1 MNVYRYVA
9 LDRKSQEVSGNIEAD
24 NRKEASQKLRQKGLY
39 VVDLKDSNTPSSAP
53 LKKQGDVL
61 LALKMLKPTGTTNK
75 VFYFKQLSLMLRS
88 GMSLTDGLST
98 MMRLLDHPKMT
109 AVVGDILYRV
119 RAGDSFSNATAAVG
133 IFPLM
138 AEHMIRSAEASGE
151 LDVVMERIGDHMERK
166 AKLQRDI
173 MTTALYPMVVIFL
186 GLGMFIFL
194 VTGVIPKFAKY
205 FESNGKVLPEMT
217 QNLLNLSNFVG
228 QYWIFL
234 VACLVF
240 LVMTIVVFYK
250 SVKGRLHIDRALLS
264 VPVIGSVITF
274 GAMSQLTWSL
284 SMLLRSGLTVVE
296 ALEISAKLIAN
307 QSISADLTRARDDI
321 IRGKDISTSLIAQG
335 ITPLVQQLAGIGE
348 KSGNLDQVMEEAGNY
363 YEEALQIK
371 SKVLGSLIEPAAIL
385 VIGGMVAYVYIAF
398 FKAIFAI
405 SSV

>member
-234 VACLVF
+234 V
-240 LVMTIVVFYK
+240 MTTVVFYK

>member
-1 MNVYRYVA
+1 MSAYRYVA
-9 LDRKSQEVSGNIEAD
+9 LDREGQEVSGNIDAD
-24 NRKEASQKLRQKGLY
+24 DRKGASQKLRQKGLY
-39 VVDLKDSNTPSSAP
+39 VVDLDDANTSSTAS
-53 LKKQGDVL
+53 LAKKSDVF
-61 LALKMLKPTGTTNK
+61 LALRMLKPIGTTNK

-88 GMSLTDGLST
+88 GMSLTDGLNT
-98 MMRLLDHPKMT
+98 MMRLLDHPKMA
-109 AVVGDILYRV
+109 AVVGDILHRV

-186 GLGMFIFL
+186 GVGMFIFL

-205 FESNGKVLPEMT
+205 FESNGKALPEMT

-240 LVMTIVVFYK
+240 FVMTIILFYK
-250 SVKGRLHIDRALLS
+250 SARGRLKIDQALLS

-296 ALEISAKLIAN
+296 SLEISAKLIAN
-307 QSISADLTRARDDI
+307 RSISADLTRARDHI
-321 IRGKDISTSLIAQG
+321 IRGKDISTSLIANG

-385 VIGGMVAYVYIAF
+385 LIGGMVAYVYIAF